1 MPFPIIY
8 ANTQYISGKHIF
20 KTIPNGSNLSLAN
33 LDNTP
38 TCNVMTIVNGKVGIG
53 TTIPSYTLDIVGTLQ
68 TSNIRILGDIE
79 YPGTINTSLQNSP
92 VHKLFYVD
100 TVSQSNFD
108 VTVNGLYEGKASNVQ
123 VFVGQN
129 LLKYYSETIKDYS
142 LSVNYTATSNTIYTI
157 TLQEAVDYGSLV
169 DITIWPTPY
178 ITASYVYQSPTIIKP
193 LNWQS
198 GNLSDIYYN
207 AGNVGIGT
215 AVTRQVLDVNGNLKV
230 HGNIRAENL
239 GMYRN
244 RILNGDMRLT
254 QRTSNFAVPNLIGS
268 VNPMDRFYLYGTLPG
283 KLMAQWTTDAPIGFI
298 RSLMIT
304 STSNY
309 TPTNSDRFGL
319 LQNIEGYNVYDFM
332 FGSTTATPISV
343 SFWVKSSLMGTFA
356 FRVANGTENQSYVS
370 NYSILSSNTWEQK
383 QVTIPGSTS
392 GIWNTEGGIG
402 LQLFFDLGGGS
413 VTEGNSGS
421 WLSTNTT
428 RTVSS
433 TKLCQI
439 NAASWRITGIQL
451 EEGSLVTPFD
461 RRPFTT
467 EITLSRTYF
476 SAMENKNTY
485 GYASAMQFGGYLDLG
500 AYNASLKGF
509 LGGFTDG
516 RYGYL
521 VPYNNGAIHGN
532 FTRVELDNMTPSG
545 VSFIDVSTGN
555 ANAKGFHGGFTDG
568 KYGYLIPHYN
578 GTAYHGNFTRID
590 LQNFTTSGV
599 SYVNVSTGNAN
610 AAGFIGGFTDGRY
623 GYLIPYTTGARQGV
637 LTRVDLQNF
646 STSGVS
652 YLDVSTSNANAK
664 GFIGGFTDGRY
675 GYLVPHSNGAY
686 HGILTRVDLQ
696 YFNTTSNVTY
706 LDVSTAGN
714 TNAKGFLG
722 GFTDG
727 KYGYLVP
734 YYNGTAHHGI
744 FTRIDLQNFTIS
756 GVTYL
761 DVSTAGNINAKG
773 FHGGFTDGRY
783 AYLVPHSNGAYHGI
797 LTRVELE
804 NFTTSGVT
812 YMDVST
818 FGNTNAKGFIGGF
831 TDGRYGYLVPYVYA
845 TSTFHGILTRLFIA
859 NTFGNTILGGSGNNG
874 L

>member
-283 KLMAQWTTDAPIGFI
+283 KLMTQWTTDAPTGFI

-392 GIWNTEGGIG
+392 GIWNKEGGIG

-485 GYASAMQFGGYLDLG
+485 GYASAMQFGGYLNLAAYNGSLAGFAGGFTDGRYAYYVPYYTGSVYSGLFTRVELDNWTTSGITFIDVSTNNASAKGFHGLIYDGRYAYLIPHSNG
-500 AYNASLKGF
+500 AYHGIVTRVDLQNFNTASIAYLNVAAGNANAVGF
-509 LGGFTDG
+509 IGGFTDG

-521 VPYNNGAIHGN
+521 VPYNGGTGTPILTRIDFQN
-532 FTRVELDNMTPSG
+532 FTASG
-545 VSFIDVSTGN
+545 VTYLNVSTNN
-555 ANAKGFHGGFTDG
+555 ANAKGFIGGFING
-568 KYGYLIPHYN
+568 RYGYLVPHYN
-578 GTAYHGNFTRID
+578 GAYHGILTRVD

-599 SYVNVSTGNAN
+599 AYLDVASGNAS
-610 AAGFIGGFTDGRY
+610 AKGFRGGFTDSRY
-623 GYLIPYTTGARQGV
+623 GYLVPHYNGV
-637 LTRVDLQNF
+637 HNGILTRVDLQNF
-646 STSGVS
+646 TTSGVT
-652 YLDVSTSNANAK
+652 YLDVSTAGNTTAK

-675 GYLVPHSNGAY
+675 GYLVPHYGGAA
-686 HGILTRVDLQ
+686 HSGLLTRIELE
-696 YFNTTSNVTY
+696 
-706 LDVSTAGN
+706 
-714 TNAKGFLG
+714 
-722 GFTDG
+722 
-727 KYGYLVP
+727 
-734 YYNGTAHHGI
+734 
-744 FTRIDLQNFTIS
+744 NFTTT

-761 DVSTAGNINAKG
+761 DVTTFGNTGAAG
-773 FHGGFTDGRY
+773 FQGGFTDGRY
-783 AYLVPHSNGAYHGI
+783 AYLVPHNNGAYA
-797 LTRVELE
+797 
-804 NFTTSGVT
+804 GVCPR
-812 YMDVST
+812 
-818 FGNTNAKGFIGGF
+818 I
-831 TDGRYGYLVPYVYA
+831 
-845 TSTFHGILTRLFIA
+845 FIA
-859 NTFGNTILGGSGNNG
+859 DTISNTSLVNSSENVTI
-874 L
+874 

>member
-1 MPFPIIY
+1 MSIPVIY
-8 ANTQYISGKHIF
+8 ANTIYISGTHLF
-20 KTIPNGSNLSLAN
+20 KTVQNGSNMSLISLASS
-33 LDNTP
+33 P
-38 TCNVMTIVNGKVGIG
+38 TCNVMSIINDKIGIG
-53 TTIPSYTLDIVGTLQ
+53 TTVPLYTLDIVGTLQ
-68 TSNIRILGDIE
+68 TSNLKVLRNLDYIESINSNVQVSPIR
-79 YPGTINTSLQNSP
+79 
-92 VHKLFYVD
+92 KLFYVD
-100 TVSQSNFD
+100 ASTQSIFD
-108 VTVNGLYEGKASNVQ
+108 VTTKGFFGGVASNAQ
-123 VFVGQN
+123 IFVGN
-129 LLKYYSETIKDYS
+129 SLLKYYSDIIKDYS
-142 LSVNYTATSNTIYTI
+142 LNISYSTSNTVYTI
-157 TLQEAVDYGSLV
+157 TLQEPVNYGSLV
-169 DITIWPTPY
+169 DITIWPTIIP
-178 ITASYVYQSPTIIKP
+178 ITNTLSSNTVNNY
-193 LNWQS
+193 WQS
-198 GNLSDIYYN
+198 TSNTDIYYYTT
-207 AGNVGIGT
+207 GDVGIGT
-215 AVTRQVLDVNGNLKV
+215 SNPQQPLHVQGNTYIS
-230 HGNIRAENL
+230 GAISADNL
-239 GMYRN
+239 GMYCN

-254 QRTSNFAVPNLIGS
+254 QRTSNYSIPNLIGS
-268 VNPMDRFYLYGTLPG
+268 INPVDRFYLYGTVPG
-283 KLMAQWTTDAPIGFI
+283 QLTAQWTTDAPNTFS

-309 TPTNSDRFGL
+309 TPNSNNRFGF

-332 FGSTTATPISV
+332 FGTPNATSISV
-343 SFWVKSSLMGTFA
+343 SFWVKSSLTGTFA
-356 FRVANGTENQSYVS
+356 LRVANGAETQSYIN
-370 NYSILSSNTWEQK
+370 NYEITSANTWEQK
-383 QVTIPGSTS
+383 QIIIPGSTS
-392 GIWNTEGGIG
+392 GTWDTEGGIG
-402 LQLFFDLGGGS
+402 LQLYFDLGGGS
-413 VTEGNSGS
+413 LTEGTALS
-421 WLSTNTT
+421 WLSTNST

-433 TKLCQI
+433 TKLCQN
-439 NAASWRITGIQL
+439 NAATWRITGIQL
-451 EEGSLVTPFD
+451 EKGSMATAFD
-461 RRPFTT
+461 RRPFAT
-467 EITLSRTYF
+467 ELALSRTYF
-476 SAMENKNTY
+476 SAMDNKNTY
-485 GYASAMQFGGYLDLG
+485 GYASPMQFGGYLDLG

-696 YFNTTSNVTY
+696 NFTISGVSYVN
-706 LDVSTAGN
+706 VSTGNANAAG
-714 TNAKGFLG
+714 FIG

-727 KYGYLVP
+727 RYGYLVP
-734 YYNGTAHHGI
+734 YYNGTARHGI

-783 AYLVPHSNGAYHGI
+783 AYLVPHYNGAYNGI

-831 TDGRYGYLVPYVYA
+831 TDGRYGYLVPHIYA